1 MNWSVKKWVLGSGGW
16 TKHNIDFYQPQG
28 VWYIKKCNELSEL
41 VPFGQK
47 LRYFTDQNGPQ
58 VRPHENEF

>member
-47 LRYFTDQNGPQ
+47 LSYFTDQN
-58 VRPHENEF
+58 